1 MRFAAATVAEGRT
14 CSAADDP
21 LRQHRG
27 GGSGA
32 LRRAVASVR
41 RAHASDI
48 SRAPLHMTTRPSPS
62 RVWAPDETAADLFAR
77 LDALPLAVLPC
88 CRGLH
93 VGEAL
98 ELFGEPGTGKSAL
111 LGEAALRCIL
121 PEAVDGVPVGGHASD
136 AVLVDVDGTFDVLWL
151 SEALQARALA
161 VCGDAARAAA
171 IAEECM
177 RRLML
182 RCASG
187 TSCCSA
193 STRSAACSPSAAAAT
208 AATTRRRRRPPPR
221 PPNRPR
227 RRRRRGSRRAPRA
240 RPPPHRQPLRLPVAR
255 ARAPRPSAAA
265 AARRAAAST
274 RRWRC
279 CCARCWQH
287 RLCVVWSRT
296 PASTRNG
303 GADFPL
309 DMGAAAGAAPAW
321 AAAAAHRRPQAPRR
335 RRGCRRELPRA
346 PHTGGAARRP
356 AARVLRRAA
365 DGRG

>member
-1 MRFAAATVAEGRT
+1 
-14 CSAADDP
+14 
-21 LRQHRG
+21 
-27 GGSGA
+27 
-32 LRRAVASVR
+32 
-41 RAHASDI
+41 
-48 SRAPLHMTTRPSPS
+48 MTTRPSPS

-77 LDALPLAVLPC
+77 LDASPLAVLPC

-177 RRLML
+177 RRLHVL
-182 RCASG
+182 RCATEHELLLG
-187 TSCCSA
+187 LHALGCLLA
-193 STRSAACSPSAAAAT
+193 ERGGGADGGDDAAVAVLL
-208 AATTRRRRRPPPR
+208 
-221 PPNRPR
+221 
-227 RRRRRGSRRAPRA
+227 RAVL
-240 RPPPHRQPLRLPVAR
+240 Q
-255 ARAPRPSAAA
+255 
-265 AARRAAAST
+265 
-274 RRWRC
+274 
-279 CCARCWQH
+279 QH
-287 RLCVVWSRT
+287 RLCAVWSRT
-296 PASTRNG
+296 PASTHNG

-321 AAAAAHRRPQAPRR
+321 AAAATHRLALKRRVDGEAAAVSYHALLTQPGGTAKAHGGPQPEFFDVQLTA
-335 RRGCRRELPRA
+335 RGVTMARA
-346 PHTGGAARRP
+346 
-356 AARVLRRAA
+356 
-365 DGRG
+365 

>member
-1 MRFAAATVAEGRT
+1 
-14 CSAADDP
+14 
-21 LRQHRG
+21 
-27 GGSGA
+27 
-32 LRRAVASVR
+32 
-41 RAHASDI
+41 
-48 SRAPLHMTTRPSPS
+48 MTTRPSPS

-77 LDALPLAVLPC
+77 LDASPLAVLPC

-177 RRLML
+177 RRLHVL
-182 RCASG
+182 RCATEHELLLG
-187 TSCCSA
+187 LHALGCLLA
-193 STRSAACSPSAAAAT
+193 ERGGGADGGDDAAAAAAAAAT
-208 AATTRRRRRPPPR
+208 AEPPAPEEAAWLASGAARARLLLIDSLSAFQWLERARRRPSA
-221 PPNRPR
+221 
-227 RRRRRGSRRAPRA
+227 GGGGGKGG
-240 RPPPHRQPLRLPVAR
+240 
-255 ARAPRPSAAA
+255 AAA
-265 AARRAAAST
+265 GGGLDAQVAVLLRAVLQ
-274 RRWRC
+274 
-279 CCARCWQH
+279 QH
-287 RLCVVWSRT
+287 RLCAVWSRT
-296 PASTRNG
+296 PASTHNG

-321 AAAAAHRRPQAPRR
+321 AAAATHRLALKRRVDGEAAAVSYHALLTQPGGTAKAHGGPQPEFFDVQLTA
-335 RRGCRRELPRA
+335 RGVTMARA
-346 PHTGGAARRP
+346 
-356 AARVLRRAA
+356 
-365 DGRG
+365 